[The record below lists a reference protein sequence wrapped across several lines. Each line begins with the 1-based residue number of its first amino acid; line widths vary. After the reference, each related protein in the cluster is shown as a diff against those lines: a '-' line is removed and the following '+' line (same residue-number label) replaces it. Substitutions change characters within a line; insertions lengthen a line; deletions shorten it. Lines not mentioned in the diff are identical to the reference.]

1 MTGLSLSRRDLMSGG
16 LSIAGLSLAGLT
28 TVNLAACSPPG
39 SGKGDDKAGS
49 LADLTLRVATYR
61 GNPESF
67 FADAGIQD
75 PPYRLARTQFAGGNL
90 IAEAINA
97 RALDFGGMSEIPPIF
112 VAAQPGNQVRI
123 VGVLRGDVNNQVV
136 LVPKG
141 SPAGD
146 FKDLKGK
153 RIGYVKATTS
163 HYILLRL
170 LQEAGLGWG
179 DITPVALSPQDGLAA
194 FQSGALDAW
203 VIYGVIVYQA
213 REAGARVL
221 RTALGILSG
230 NYLITA
236 AKEALDDPVR
246 FQALGDYVSRYKKV
260 FDWINADGERWAQ
273 ARAKVTGV
281 KAEYYAQEF
290 REKSSLNYLEPIS
303 EAAIA
308 SQQAVADTFAAAKII
323 PARVDVRPLWDDRLS
338 SFLK

>member
-1 MTGLSLSRRDLMSGG
+1 MTGFSVSRRGLMAG
-16 LSIAGLSLAGLT
+16 GLSLAALS
-28 TVNLAACSPPG
+28 ACAPKSAG
-39 SGKGDDKAGS
+39 KAGDLS
-49 LADLTLRVATYR
+49 NLTLRVATYR

-67 FADAGIQD
+67 FAEAGIAE
-75 PPYRLARTQFAGGNL
+75 PPYKLARTQFAGGNL

-112 VAAQPGNQVRI
+112 IADHPGNQVRI

-141 SPAGD
+141 SPAKD

-170 LQEAGLGWG
+170 LEKAGLTWA

-194 FQSGALDAW
+194 FQSGSLDAW
-203 VIYGVIVYQA
+203 VIYGVIIYQA

-221 RTALGILSG
+221 TTAQGILSG

-236 AKEALDDPVR
+236 SKEALDDPQR
-246 FQALGDYVSRYKKV
+246 LSAIGDYVQRYKKI
-260 FDWINADGERWAQ
+260 FDWINADGVRWARVREK
-273 ARAKVTGV
+273 ATGV
-281 KAEYYAQEF
+281 KAAYYEQEF
-290 REKSSLNYLEPIS
+290 RERSTPFILQPVSD
-303 EAAIA
+303 AAIA
-308 SQQAVADTFAAAKII
+308 SQQAVADTFVTAKII
-323 PARVDVRPLWDDRLS
+323 PKPVQVKPLWDDRMN
-338 SFLK
+338 SFLKMN

>member
-1 MTGLSLSRRDLMSGG
+1 MTDTFFSRRGLMLGG
-16 LSIAGLSLAGLT
+16 LSFAGLSLA
-28 TVNLAACSPPG
+28 ACAPKTES
-39 SGKGDDKAGS
+39 KGGE

-67 FADAGIQD
+67 FDKAGVAS
-75 PPYRLARTQFAGGNL
+75 PPYKLDRTQFAGGNL

-112 VAAQPGNQVRI
+112 IAGHPGNLVRI

-141 SPAGD
+141 STVQD
-146 FKDLKGK
+146 FAQLKGK
-153 RIGYVKATTS
+153 RVGYVKATTS

-170 LQEAGLGWG
+170 LEKAGLTWG

-194 FQSGALDAW
+194 FQSGSLDAW
-203 VIYGVIVYQA
+203 IIYGVIVYQA

-221 RTALGILSG
+221 TNAQGILSG

-236 AKEALDDPVR
+236 SQEALDDPTR
-246 FQALGDYVSRYKKV
+246 LQAIGDYVQRYRKV
-260 FDWINADGERWAQ
+260 FDWINADGVRWAKTRTE
-273 ARAKVTGV
+273 ATGV
-281 KAEYYAQEF
+281 KQAYYEQEF
-290 REKSSLNYLEPIS
+290 RERSSPFVLEPIS
-303 EAAIA
+303 AAAIA
-308 SQQAVADTFAAAKII
+308 SQQAVADTFAKAKVI
-323 PARVDVRPLWDDRLS
+323 PGAVQVGPLWDDRLT

>member
-1 MTGLSLSRRDLMSGG
+1 MTGFSFSRRDLMVGG
-16 LSIAGLSLAGLT
+16 LSIAGLSMAGLT
-28 TVNLAACSPPG
+28 ACSPKDD
-39 SGKGDDKAGS
+39 GKHGDLS
-49 LADLTLRVATYR
+49 DLTLRVATYR

-67 FADAGIQD
+67 FDQAGIQA
-75 PPYRLARTQFAGGNL
+75 PPYKLARTQFAGGNL

-112 VAAQPGNQVRI
+112 VAGHPGNQLRI

-141 SPAGD
+141 SPVQD
-146 FKDLKGK
+146 FAQLKGK

-170 LQEAGLGWG
+170 LDKAGLTWA

-203 VIYGVIVYQA
+203 IIYGVIVYQA

-221 RTALGILSG
+221 TTAQGILSG

-236 AKEALDDPVR
+236 AKEALDDPAR
-246 FQALGDYVSRYKKV
+246 LQAIGDYVQRYKRI
-260 FDWINADGERWAQ
+260 FDWINADGTRWAK
-273 ARAKVTGV
+273 ARTEATGV
-281 KAEYYAQEF
+281 KQAYYEQEF
-290 REKSSLNYLEPIS
+290 RERSSPYILEPIS
-303 EAAIA
+303 DAAIA
-308 SQQAVADTFAAAKII
+308 SQQAVADTFAAAKVI
-323 PARVDVRPLWDDRLS
+323 PGAVQIKSLWDDRLT
-338 SFLK
+338 SFLKIN